1 MHARQMVSSHPDI
14 RGNVNDA
21 LAACIEQCYDCAQ
34 TCIVCADACLA
45 EEMVAAL
52 RQCIRL
58 DLDCSDICI
67 ATAAIASRGTAAS
80 EARLKQMLELCESMC
95 RACAQECWLHAEQHE
110 HCRLCAETCESCA
123 EACEA
128 AAESITL
135 PGPSH

>member
-1 MHARQMVSSHPDI
+1 MHVRQMVSSHPDV
-14 RGNVNDA
+14 RGNVNDM
-21 LAACIEQCYDCAQ
+21 LTTCIEQCYDCAQ

-45 EEMVAAL
+45 EEEVSTL

-58 DLDCSDICI
+58 DLDCADICI
-67 ATAAIASRGTAAS
+67 ATAAVASRHTHS
-80 EARLKQMLELCESMC
+80 NELRLKQMLELCESAC
-95 RACAQECWLHAEQHE
+95 RACAQECGLHAEHHE